1 LLADTADKH
10 YIQNTFVGVEC
21 PVNHE
26 DRAEMD
32 KALLAQK
39 LEQLRKKQQLME
51 KAWREAGNRQL
62 LQFFVDIMPKALDSE
77 RCSIFILDPVDE
89 KAWLQCGT
97 GLTEKQLQVPTKNS
111 IVGRVISDGEFVIE
125 DDLEDQVGAHDI
137 VAVKTGFVTRNAICV
152 PVHGVTTKKV
162 VGAIQV
168 LNKAHG
174 NFNDADRDIL
184 ERLAFQLEMNI
195 ENIFLR
201 QELAKISVEMG
212 QKIKKLE
219 AKLGL

>member
-1 LLADTADKH
+1 M
-10 YIQNTFVGVEC
+10 
-21 PVNHE
+21 
-26 DRAEMD
+26 DRALME
-32 KALLAQK
+32 QK
-39 LEQLRKKQQLME
+39 LAQLRKKQQLME

-62 LQFFVDIMPKALDSE
+62 LQFFVDIMPRALDAE

-97 GLTEKQLQVPTKNS
+97 GLSEKQLQVPTKNS
-111 IVGRVISDGEFVIE
+111 IVGRVMSTGEYVIE

-137 VAVKTGFVTRNAICV
+137 VAVKTGFVTRNALCV

-162 VGAIQV
+162 VGAIQM

-174 NFNDADRDIL
+174 NFDEADREIL

-201 QELAKISVEMG
+201 QELAKISVEMDR
-212 QKIKKLE
+212 KIKKLE
-219 AKLGL
+219 AKLGI

>member
-1 LLADTADKH
+1 M
-10 YIQNTFVGVEC
+10 
-21 PVNHE
+21 
-26 DRAEMD
+26 DRALME
-32 KALLAQK
+32 QK

-62 LQFFVDIMPKALDSE
+62 LQFFVDIMPKALGAE

-97 GLTEKQLQVPTKNS
+97 GLSEKQLQVPTKNS
-111 IVGRVISDGEFVIE
+111 IVGRVMSSGEFVIE

-137 VAVKTGFVTRNAICV
+137 VAVKIGFVTRNALCV

-162 VGAIQV
+162 VGAIQM
-168 LNKAHG
+168 LNKGHG

-212 QKIKKLE
+212 RKIKKLE
-219 AKLGL
+219 AKLKS

>member
-1 LLADTADKH
+1 M
-10 YIQNTFVGVEC
+10 
-21 PVNHE
+21 
-26 DRAEMD
+26 DR
-32 KALLAQK
+32 ALLAQK

-62 LQFFVDIMPKALDSE
+62 LQFFVDIMPKALDAE

-111 IVGRVISDGEFVIE
+111 IVGRVMSDGKYVIE
-125 DDLEDQVGAHDI
+125 EDLEDQVGAHDI
-137 VAVKTGFVTRNAICV
+137 VAVKTGFVTRNALCV

-162 VGAIQV
+162 VGAIQM
-168 LNKAHG
+168 LNKGHG
-174 NFNDADRDIL
+174 NFNDDDRDIL

-201 QELAKISVEMG
+201 QELAKISLEMG

-219 AKLGL
+219 AKLGR

>member
-1 LLADTADKH
+1 
-10 YIQNTFVGVEC
+10 
-21 PVNHE
+21 
-26 DRAEMD
+26 MD
-32 KALLAQK
+32 KALLGQK
-39 LEQLRKKQQLME
+39 LGQLRKKQQLME

-62 LQFFVDIMPKALDSE
+62 LQFFVDIMPRALDAE

-97 GLTEKQLQVPTKNS
+97 GLSEKQLQVPTKNS
-111 IVGRVISDGEFVIE
+111 IVGRVMSSGEFVIE

-219 AKLGL
+219 AKLGI

>member
-1 LLADTADKH
+1 M
-10 YIQNTFVGVEC
+10 
-21 PVNHE
+21 
-26 DRAEMD
+26 DRALME
-32 KALLAQK
+32 KK
-39 LEQLRKKQQLME
+39 LEQLRRKQQLME

-62 LQFFVDIMPKALDSE
+62 LQFFVDIMPKALDAE

-97 GLTEKQLQVPTKNS
+97 GLNEKQLQVPTKNS
-111 IVGRVISDGEFVIE
+111 IVGRVMSSGEFVIE
-125 DDLEDQVGAHDI
+125 YDLEDQVGAHDI
-137 VAVKTGFVTRNAICV
+137 VAVKTGFVTRNALCV

-162 VGAIQV
+162 VGAIQM
-168 LNKAHG
+168 LNKGHG

-212 QKIKKLE
+212 RKIKKLE
-219 AKLGL
+219 ARLGVK

>member
-1 LLADTADKH
+1 
-10 YIQNTFVGVEC
+10 
-21 PVNHE
+21 
-26 DRAEMD
+26 MD
-32 KALLAQK
+32 KVLLEQK
-39 LEQLRKKQQLME
+39 LNQLRKKQQTME
-51 KAWREAGNRQL
+51 NAWREAGNRQL
-62 LQFFVDIMPKALDSE
+62 LQFFVDIMPKALDTE

-89 KAWLQCGT
+89 KAWLQSGT
-97 GLTEKQLQVPTKNS
+97 GMGEKQLQVPTKNS
-111 IVGRVISDGEFVIE
+111 IVGRVMDSGEYVVE

-137 VAVKTGFVTRNAICV
+137 VAVKTGFVTRNALCV

-168 LNKAHG
+168 LNKRHG
-174 NFNDADRDIL
+174 EFNDDDREIL
-184 ERLAFQLEMNI
+184 ERLAFHLEMNI

-212 QKIKKLE
+212 RKIKMLE

>member
-1 LLADTADKH
+1 
-10 YIQNTFVGVEC
+10 
-21 PVNHE
+21 
-26 DRAEMD
+26 MD
-32 KALLAQK
+32 KALLEQK
-39 LEQLRKKQQLME
+39 LNQLRKKQQMME
-51 KAWREAGNRQL
+51 KAWREAGNRKL
-62 LQFFVDIMPKALDSE
+62 IQFFVDIMPKALEAE

-97 GLTEKQLQVPTKNS
+97 GLNEKQLQVPTKNS
-111 IVGRVISDGEFVIE
+111 IVGRVMSTGEFLIE

-168 LNKAHG
+168 LNKNRG
-174 NFNDADRDIL
+174 NFDDADREIL
-184 ERLAFQLEMNI
+184 EKLAFHLEMNI

-219 AKLGL
+219 SKLGI

>member
-1 LLADTADKH
+1 M
-10 YIQNTFVGVEC
+10 
-21 PVNHE
+21 
-26 DRAEMD
+26 DRALME
-32 KALLAQK
+32 KK

-62 LQFFVDIMPKALDSE
+62 LQFFVDIMPKALDAE

-97 GLTEKQLQVPTKNS
+97 GLNEKQLQVPTKNS
-111 IVGRVISDGEFVIE
+111 IVGRVMSSGEFVIE

-137 VAVKTGFVTRNAICV
+137 VAVKTGFVTRNALCV

-162 VGAIQV
+162 VGAIQM
-168 LNKAHG
+168 LNKGHG

-212 QKIKKLE
+212 RKIKKLE
-219 AKLGL
+219 ARLGVK

>member
-1 LLADTADKH
+1 M
-10 YIQNTFVGVEC
+10 
-21 PVNHE
+21 
-26 DRAEMD
+26 DRA
-32 KALLAQK
+32 LLEQK

-62 LQFFVDIMPKALDSE
+62 LQFFVDIMPKALSAE

-97 GLTEKQLQVPTKNS
+97 GLSEKQLQVPTKNS
-111 IVGRVISDGEFVIE
+111 IVGRVMSSGEYVIE
-125 DDLEDQVGAHDI
+125 EDLEDQVGAHDI
-137 VAVKTGFVTRNAICV
+137 VAVKTGFVTRNALCV
-152 PVHGVTTKKV
+152 PVNGVTTKKV
-162 VGAIQV
+162 VGAIQM
-168 LNKAHG
+168 LNKSHG
-174 NFNDADRDIL
+174 NFTDDDRDIL

-201 QELAKISVEMG
+201 QELAKISLEMG

-219 AKLGL
+219 ARLGM

>member
-1 LLADTADKH
+1 
-10 YIQNTFVGVEC
+10 
-21 PVNHE
+21 
-26 DRAEMD
+26 MD
-32 KALLAQK
+32 KVLLEQK
-39 LEQLRKKQQLME
+39 LSQLRKKQQMME
-51 KAWREAGNRQL
+51 KAWREAGNRKL
-62 LQFFVDIMPKALDSE
+62 IQFFVDIMPKAVEAE

-97 GLTEKQLQVPTKNS
+97 GLNEKQLQVPTKNS
-111 IVGRVISDGEFVIE
+111 IVGRVMSTGEFVIE

-162 VGAIQV
+162 VGAIQM
-168 LNKAHG
+168 LNKNRG
-174 NFNDADRDIL
+174 NFDDADRVIL
-184 ERLAFQLEMNI
+184 EKLAFHLEMNI

-219 AKLGL
+219 ARLGI